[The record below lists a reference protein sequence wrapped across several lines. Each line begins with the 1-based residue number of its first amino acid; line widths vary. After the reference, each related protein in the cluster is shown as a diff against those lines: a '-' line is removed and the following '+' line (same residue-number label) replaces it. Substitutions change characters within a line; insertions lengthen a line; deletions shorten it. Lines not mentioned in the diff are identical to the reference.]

1 MRGETRFSDYVSFLQ
16 DLDRTQKPYFLE
28 GGQAVNFWAE
38 YCSARDGGELQK
50 FQPFTSDDCDIWIG
64 RAAQEYLEQKQ
75 SGSLVKGTSPA
86 DGQLGVIKLGGN
98 PPRKIDLLTNVFGIP
113 PNQYERLVQRS
124 LTVNDVTVI
133 DPLNL
138 FLSKCHCLLELDQT
152 SRQDEKHLRMLC
164 LILPSYLSGLIEEIK
179 GGGTTERDFIK
190 DIKRL
195 RKICQTNKCR
205 RALLQIEVP
214 AQSLIPVLE
223 MLKCE
228 LPLLEQFAKTQLQ
241 ESA

>member
-1 MRGETRFSDYVSFLQ
+1 M
-16 DLDRTQKPYFLE
+16 
-28 GGQAVNFWAE
+28 
-38 YCSARDGGELQK
+38 
-50 FQPFTSDDCDIWIG
+50 
-64 RAAQEYLEQKQ
+64 
-75 SGSLVKGTSPA
+75 KGTSPA

-214 AQSLIPVLE
+214 AQSLIPASE
-223 MLKCE
+223 MLQCE